1 MVMLFSDDQEVSYP
15 CRDKVPTGHEK
26 RSVRFALDVDC
37 RNPIPHLA
45 PVPVISRGTVIGYP
59 MIGYPSRYPIVN
71 NIRRR
76 SDETKCQSCLIISS
90 LVFAVVAFAAFV
102 CLIPIINFYLFGP
115 CSPDFHVEQ
124 VNLHYPI
131 FYTGPTK
138 YASLLNVTMKVQN
151 PSKTFHTLYERDNI
165 IVASYSEIP
174 LSNGM
179 IPPFQLSPL
188 GATVVEA
195 RLEGLGIDVPEGEV
209 MRLNLQYDHQRKRVP
224 LSFDITGMVKFKLG
238 SRTIWS
244 AVVKAYCDL
253 ELENLDHVDH
263 PPRIMS
269 QRCDSQAGFWFPM
282 IRN

>member
-1 MVMLFSDDQEVSYP
+1 MVVLWPEDEEVNYP
-15 CRDKVPTGHEK
+15 CREKAPNGHEK
-26 RSVRFALDVDC
+26 RVRFALDVEC

-45 PVPVISRGTVIGYP
+45 PVPVISRGPVMGYP
-59 MIGYPSRYPIVN
+59 MYGYPSHYPIVN
-71 NIRRR
+71 NIRCR

-90 LVFAVVAFAAFV
+90 LVFAVAAFAAFI
-102 CLIPIINFYLFGP
+102 CLIPIITFYLFGP

-151 PSKTFHTLYERDNI
+151 PSKTIHTLYERDNF
-165 IVASYSEIP
+165 IVARYSEIP

-179 IPPFQLSPL
+179 IPLQLSPL
-188 GATVVEA
+188 GETVVEA
-195 RLEGLGIDVPEGEV
+195 RLEGLGIEVPEGEV
-209 MRLNLQYDHQRKRVP
+209 LRLNLQYDHDRKRVP

-244 AVVKAYCDL
+244 AVVKGYCDL
-253 ELENLDHVDH
+253 ELENLYHVDH
-263 PPRIMS
+263 PTMIMS
-269 QRCDSQAGFWFPM
+269 QRCDSQAGFWFPI
-282 IRN
+282 IRT